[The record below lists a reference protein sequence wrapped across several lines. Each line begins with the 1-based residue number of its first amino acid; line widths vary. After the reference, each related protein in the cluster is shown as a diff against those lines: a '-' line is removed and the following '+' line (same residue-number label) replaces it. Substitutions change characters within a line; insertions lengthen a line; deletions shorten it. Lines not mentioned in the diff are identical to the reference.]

1 MLKSK
6 DHICHRFSTQGNARK
21 CHICLEFSF
30 VSKSRDN
37 MVFFLIFGG
46 VVNMMLELK
55 FCKYFPRSC
64 KFDHTVIIAPF
75 HKVSKSEQ
83 ILVFVPVCSE

>member
-6 DHICHRFSTQGNARK
+6 DHIFQRFSTQGNARK
-21 CHICLEFSF
+21 CYICLEFSF
-30 VSKSRDN
+30 VSKSWDN
-37 MVFFLIFGG
+37 IVFFLIFGG
-46 VVNMMLELK
+46 VVNLMLKLK

-64 KFDHTVIIAPF
+64 KFDQTVLIAPF
-75 HKVSKSEQ
+75 YKVSKSEQ

>member
-1 MLKSK
+1 
-6 DHICHRFSTQGNARK
+6 
-21 CHICLEFSF
+21 
-30 VSKSRDN
+30 

-55 FCKYFPRSC
+55 FCKYFQ
-64 KFDHTVIIAPF
+64 TVIIAPF

-83 ILVFVPVCSE
+83 ILLFVPVCSE